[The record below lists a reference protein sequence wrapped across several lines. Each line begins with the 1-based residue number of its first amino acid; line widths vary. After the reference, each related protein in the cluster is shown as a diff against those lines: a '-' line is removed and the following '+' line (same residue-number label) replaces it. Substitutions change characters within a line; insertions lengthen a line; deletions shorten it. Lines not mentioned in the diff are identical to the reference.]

1 MKQFIFFCLSLLL
14 MFARL
19 EAIPPD
25 IVHVKHKTQVEHI
38 EIVSQEIT
46 SFCVAEIPQPTANFH
61 LQAIFPIDSSQN
73 PLSQRCAY
81 LHEPLYDMCLSEKS
95 IKAISFFDRKTSCYY
110 YEDFIQDIS
119 LFLAEVSTKSRP
131 CNTFLG

>member
-61 LQAIFPIDSSQN
+61 LQAIVPIDSSQN
-73 PLSQRCAY
+73 PLSQRSAY
-81 LHEPLYDMCLSEKS
+81 LHEPFYDED
-95 IKAISFFDRKTSCYY
+95 IPISSLNILCYWDRANHWYY
-110 YEDFIQDIS
+110 CEDFIRPQI
-119 LFLAEVSTKSRP
+119 LFIGEVSTKSRIS
-131 CNTFLG
+131 